1 VKIETD
7 NKVSS
12 GRVEQRREPAQVNGF
27 QGIRPFELRGKRPS
41 DQHFVSSAPSKIP
54 YGGFSPVRLQ
64 AGCQP
69 CPSPPFSGFDTTTVE
84 ISSERVLFRSR
95 ALAQAA
101 RTASD
106 TTHPPSGPWLRRRL
120 FCPPAS
126 SLTMAT
132 SELLSATASFR
143 FMPAVLRRTEVPQ
156 FTLPELDS
164 VPPSLLRWLQ
174 DADRRVGTP
183 DLAFA
188 HPVGT
193 RQPQFPHIRTACGLL
208 TKRQHSRN
216 AAARNLASPAPDR
229 TFTTELACGR
239 SLFHTS
245 VMTT

>member
-1 VKIETD
+1 MLRSMAS
-7 NKVSS
+7 NVSALS
-12 GRVEQRREPAQVNGF
+12 SFVANGHQTSISF
-27 QGIRPFELRGKRPS
+27 PLPPLKFRTAGFPQYGFKRAVSRALR
-41 DQHFVSSAPSKIP
+41 H
-54 YGGFSPVRLQ
+54 L
-64 AGCQP
+64 
-69 CPSPPFSGFDTTTVE
+69 FSGFDTTTVE

-95 ALAQAA
+95 TFAQAA

-106 TTHPPSGPWLRRRL
+106 TTHPPSGPWLRQRL

-132 SELLSATASFR
+132 SELLSATAGFR
-143 FMPAVLRRTEVPQ
+143 FMPTALRRTEVPQ

-174 DADRRVGTP
+174 DADRRVCTP

-229 TFTTELACGR
+229 TFTTELARGR